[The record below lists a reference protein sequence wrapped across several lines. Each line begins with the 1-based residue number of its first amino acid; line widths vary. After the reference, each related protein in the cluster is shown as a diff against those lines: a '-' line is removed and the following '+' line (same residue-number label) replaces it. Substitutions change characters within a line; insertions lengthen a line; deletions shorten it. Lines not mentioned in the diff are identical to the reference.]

1 MSLLPFVA
9 QGFFIYRIKREV
21 KNLSANFE
29 AKKVVVQE
37 IIDKIKASKSVV
49 FVDYK
54 GLTVAEVSEMRNK
67 CKNAGCEYKVYKN
80 TLIRKA
86 FNELGYDMFNADL
99 NGPTAVAFG
108 GDETCAAKAMVDA
121 AKSYDGKITLKSAFV
136 DNQYVDKAGVKA
148 LASMPSKEELIAK
161 MLGSMQAPLSNF
173 AGVLSNLMGGIVRVL
188 NGIAQSKEA

>member
-1 MSLLPFVA
+1 M
-9 QGFFIYRIKREV
+9 
-21 KNLSANFE
+21 SANFE

>member
-1 MSLLPFVA
+1 M
-9 QGFFIYRIKREV
+9 
-21 KNLSANFE
+21 SANFE

-49 FVDYK
+49 LVDYK
-54 GLTVAEVSEMRNK
+54 SLTVAEVSEMRNK
-67 CKNAGCEYKVYKN
+67 CKKANCEYKVYKN
-80 TLIRKA
+80 TLVRKA
-86 FNELGYDMFNADL
+86 FNELGFDMFDADL

-108 GDETCAAKAMVDA
+108 GDETSAAKAMVDA
-121 AKSYDGKITLKSAFV
+121 AKSYDGKIILKSAFV

-161 MLGSMQAPLSNF
+161 MLGSMQAPLANF